1 MAALWC
7 GVEWDTALRRD
18 APFCRGCEGVWC
30 CDYFSHWRREPA
42 VGLEAQEKG
51 PFGGMMVSWKFVILF
66 VMFEFSCMLEMFTMK
81 KNGSG
86 RKTLI
91 SSTA

>member
-1 MAALWC
+1 
-7 GVEWDTALRRD
+7 
-18 APFCRGCEGVWC
+18 
-30 CDYFSHWRREPA
+30 
-42 VGLEAQEKG
+42 
-51 PFGGMMVSWKFVILF
+51 MVSWKFVILF